1 MNLLNILWENI
12 NKDFIIYD
20 LNDNLIIMGNASNLF
35 TELGYFFLNL
45 KVVKVSDEFI
55 IVNINLGGDE

>member
-1 MNLLNILWENI
+1 MNLLNTLWENI

-35 TELGYFFLNL
+35 NELGYFFLNL
-45 KVVKVSDEFI
+45 KVVKVSHEFI

>member
-20 LNDNLIIMGNASNLF
+20 LNDNLIAMGNAGNLF

-45 KVVKVSDEFI
+45 KVVKVTDEFI
-55 IVNINLGGDE
+55 IVNINLGGEE

>member
-1 MNLLNILWENI
+1 MNLLNTLWENI

-35 TELGYFFLNL
+35 TELGCFFLNL

>member
-1 MNLLNILWENI
+1 MNLLNTLWENI

-35 TELGYFFLNL
+35 TELGLFFLNL

>member
-1 MNLLNILWENI
+1 MNLLNTLWENI

-45 KVVKVSDEFI
+45 KVVEVSDKFI

>member
-1 MNLLNILWENI
+1 MNLLNTLWENI